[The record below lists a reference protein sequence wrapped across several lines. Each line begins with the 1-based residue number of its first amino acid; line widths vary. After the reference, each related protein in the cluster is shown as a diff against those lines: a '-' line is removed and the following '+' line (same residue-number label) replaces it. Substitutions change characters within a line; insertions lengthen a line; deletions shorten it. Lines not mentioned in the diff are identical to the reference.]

1 MTKDNL
7 YYLGKL
13 GKPHGLLG
21 FQYINIDKYFRDL
34 DLSNVNISIGQKE
47 YKIDNFKKHLKDRNL
62 IKFENIDSVDESE
75 SLRNNEVFISS
86 EYKYLTNK
94 SNLPWPKFFIGYEF
108 SRNVKKMQK
117 NTKNIKEITLSYTFF
132 KVNLKSE
139 DKNV

>member
-34 DLSNVNISIGQKE
+34 DLSNVNILIGQKE

-86 EYKYLTNK
+86 KYKYLIN
-94 SNLPWPKFFIGYEF
+94 
-108 SRNVKKMQK
+108 KKMLK
-117 NTKNIKEITLSYTFF
+117 LIIFMHFLSAGF
-132 KVNLKSE
+132 LKLNSIGF
-139 DKNV
+139 NGCVPSAFAYFRLC